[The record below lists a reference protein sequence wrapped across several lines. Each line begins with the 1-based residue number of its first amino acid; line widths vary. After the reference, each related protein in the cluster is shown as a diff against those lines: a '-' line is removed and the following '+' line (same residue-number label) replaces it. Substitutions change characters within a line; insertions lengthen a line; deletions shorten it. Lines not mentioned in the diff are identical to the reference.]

1 MTTGDGLQSG
11 GRASEAELLKRLA
24 ERRTDYEQAQAETR
38 EGASFARFFSRR
50 KPSAG
55 LTQHKPNR
63 WEPRESVGGLRRRP
77 VAAYL
82 TMTIVSAATVG
93 AVALLAMSSGGDAAS
108 NGPAAITARA
118 TAAENAATAAASAAR
133 TPVEAAMTS
142 SASDTRTATLETPRK
157 VSAESITIPAAET
170 DARLRPTTEDLPKST
185 ADAPAPTSDAV
196 AVALA
201 LRLPSAPREA
211 ATGMSADLLT
221 TGSIT
226 SLVGQRPIVSAPV
239 VSAPVGVDGTPDMAR
254 WAIPETDPASPVS
267 EPTAGY
273 DAAEIAALETTA
285 EEPAAIE
292 AAAGTDAETP
302 TEPETKSTASV
313 KVAVNLRAK
322 PDNGAKVIAV
332 LPKGRTV
339 EVHGCK
345 LWCEVS
351 ADGKRGFVF
360 KSFVSRKG

>member
-24 ERRTDYEQAQAETR
+24 ERRTDFEQAQAETR
-38 EGASFARFFSRR
+38 ESASFARFFSRR
-50 KPSAG
+50 KPAAG
-55 LTQHKPNR
+55 PTQNKPNR

-82 TMTIVSAATVG
+82 TMTLVSAVAVG

-108 NGPAAITARA
+108 NGPAAMTARA
-118 TAAENAATAAASAAR
+118 PAAESAATAAASAAR
-133 TPVEAAMTS
+133 TPVEAAMAS
-142 SASDTRTATLETPRK
+142 SASDTRAAASASDTRAAALETP
-157 VSAESITIPAAET
+157 VELAVEPVTVPAAET
-170 DARLRPTTEDLPKST
+170 DARLRLTTEDLPKSA

-201 LRLPSAPREA
+201 LRLPSAPSEA
-211 ATGMSADLLT
+211 TTGLSADLLT

-239 VSAPVGVDGTPDMAR
+239 GADGTPDMAR
-254 WAIPETDPASPVS
+254 WAIPETDPVS

-273 DAAEIAALETTA
+273 DAAEIAASETTA
-285 EEPAAIE
+285 EEPAVE
-292 AAAGTDAETP
+292 AASGTEA
-302 TEPETKSTASV
+302 EPEAKPTASV

-360 KSFVSRKG
+360 KSFVSRRG

>member
-38 EGASFARFFSRR
+38 EGAGFARFFSRR

-55 LTQHKPNR
+55 LTRNKPNR
-63 WEPRESVGGLRRRP
+63 WEPRDPVGGLRRRP

-82 TMTIVSAATVG
+82 TMTLVSAATVG

-108 NGPAAITARA
+108 TGPAAMTARA
-118 TAAENAATAAASAAR
+118 PAAESATAALASAAR
-133 TPVEAAMTS
+133 TPVETAMTS
-142 SASDTRTATLETPRK
+142 SASDTRVATLETPRK
-157 VSAESITIPAAET
+157 VSAESITAPAAET
-170 DARLRPTTEDLPKST
+170 DARLRPTTEDLPKSA
-185 ADAPAPTSDAV
+185 ADAPAPNSDAV

-201 LRLPSAPREA
+201 LRLPSAPSEA
-211 ATGMSADLLT
+211 AAGMSADLLT

-239 VSAPVGVDGTPDMAR
+239 GADGTPDMAR

-285 EEPAAIE
+285 EDSAAIE
-292 AAAGTDAETP
+292 AAAGTDAEP
-302 TEPETKSTASV
+302 QAEPEAKPTASI
-313 KVAVNLRAK
+313 KVAVNMRAK

-339 EVHGCK
+339 KVLGCD

>member
-38 EGASFARFFSRR
+38 EGAGFARFFSRS
-50 KPSAG
+50 KPAVT
-55 LTQHKPNR
+55 LAENKPNR
-63 WEPRESVGGLRRRP
+63 WEPRGSVEGLRRRP

-82 TMTIVSAATVG
+82 TMTLVSAATVG

-108 NGPAAITARA
+108 NGPAAMTARA
-118 TAAENAATAAASAAR
+118 PAAESAATAAR
-133 TPVEAAMTS
+133 TPVEMAMTS
-142 SASDTRTATLETPRK
+142 SASDTRLATLETPREMA
-157 VSAESITIPAAET
+157 AEPITVPAAET
-170 DARLRPTTEDLPKST
+170 DARLRPTTEDLPKSA
-185 ADAPAPTSDAV
+185 ADAPAPASDAV

-201 LRLPSAPREA
+201 LRLPSAPSETT
-211 ATGMSADLLT
+211 TGMAADLLT

-239 VSAPVGVDGTPDMAR
+239 GADGTPDMGR
-254 WAIPETDPASPVS
+254 WAIPETDPVS

-273 DAAEIAALETTA
+273 DAAETAALETTA
-285 EEPAAIE
+285 EETAAIE
-292 AAAGTDAETP
+292 AAADTDAEAQ
-302 TEPETKSTASV
+302 TEPESTASI

-322 PDNGAKVIAV
+322 PDNGAKVITV

-339 EVHGCK
+339 EVHGCD

>member
-24 ERRTDYEQAQAETR
+24 ERRTDFEQAQAETR
-38 EGASFARFFSRR
+38 ESASFARFFSRR
-50 KPSAG
+50 KPAAG
-55 LTQHKPNR
+55 PTQNKANR

-82 TMTIVSAATVG
+82 TMTLVSAVAVG

-108 NGPAAITARA
+108 NGPAAMTARA
-118 TAAENAATAAASAAR
+118 PAAESAATAAASAAR
-133 TPVEAAMTS
+133 TPVEAAMAS
-142 SASDTRTATLETPRK
+142 SASDTRAAALETP
-157 VSAESITIPAAET
+157 VELAVEPVAVPAAET
-170 DARLRPTTEDLPKST
+170 DGRLRPTTEDLPKS
-185 ADAPAPTSDAV
+185 AAEAPAPSSDAV

-201 LRLPSAPREA
+201 LRLPSAPSEA
-211 ATGMSADLLT
+211 TTGMSADLLT

-239 VSAPVGVDGTPDMAR
+239 GADGTPDMAR
-254 WAIPETDPASPVS
+254 WAIPETDPVS

-292 AAAGTDAETP
+292 AAAAGTNAETP

>member
-24 ERRTDYEQAQAETR
+24 ERRTDFEQAQAETR
-38 EGASFARFFSRR
+38 ESASFARFFSRR
-50 KPSAG
+50 KPAAG
-55 LTQHKPNR
+55 PTQNKADR
-63 WEPRESVGGLRRRP
+63 WEPRDPVGGLRRRP

-118 TAAENAATAAASAAR
+118 TAVESAAKAAASAAR
-133 TPVEAAMTS
+133 TPVETAMAS
-142 SASDTRTATLETPRK
+142 STSDTRAALETP
-157 VSAESITIPAAET
+157 VELAVEPVAVPAAET
-170 DARLRPTTEDLPKST
+170 DARLRPTTEDLPKSAT
-185 ADAPAPTSDAV
+185 DAPAPTSDAV

-201 LRLPSAPREA
+201 LRLPSGPSEA
-211 ATGMSADLLT
+211 TTGMSADLLT

-239 VSAPVGVDGTPDMAR
+239 GAQETPDMAR
-254 WAIPETDPASPVS
+254 WAIPETESATSVS

-273 DAAEIAALETTA
+273 DAEEIAALETTA
-285 EEPAAIE
+285 EEPAVE
-292 AAAGTDAETP
+292 AASGTDAEA
-302 TEPETKSTASV
+302 EPEAKSTASI
-313 KVAVNLRAK
+313 KVAVNMRAK
-322 PDNGAKVIAV
+322 PENRAKVIAV

>member
-38 EGASFARFFSRR
+38 EGSSFARFFSRR
-50 KPSAG
+50 KPSSG
-55 LTQHKPNR
+55 LTQNKPNR

-118 TAAENAATAAASAAR
+118 TAAESAAKAAALAAR
-133 TPVEAAMTS
+133 TPVETAMAS
-142 SASDTRTATLETPRK
+142 STSDTRAAARETP
-157 VSAESITIPAAET
+157 VELAVEPVAVPAAET
-170 DARLRPTTEDLPKST
+170 DARLRPTTEDLPKSAT
-185 ADAPAPTSDAV
+185 DAPAPTSDAV

-201 LRLPSAPREA
+201 LRLPSGPSEA
-211 ATGMSADLLT
+211 TTGMSADLLT

-239 VSAPVGVDGTPDMAR
+239 GAQETPDMAR
-254 WAIPETDPASPVS
+254 WAIPETESATSVS

-273 DAAEIAALETTA
+273 DAEEIAALEKTA
-285 EEPAAIE
+285 EEPAVE
-292 AAAGTDAETP
+292 AASGTDAEA
-302 TEPETKSTASV
+302 EPEAKSTASI
-313 KVAVNLRAK
+313 KLAVNMRAK
-322 PDNGAKVIAV
+322 PENRAKVIAV

>member
-24 ERRTDYEQAQAETR
+24 ERRTDFEQAQAETR
-38 EGASFARFFSRR
+38 EGAGFARFFSRR
-50 KPSAG
+50 KPAVTLAG
-55 LTQHKPNR
+55 NKPDR
-63 WEPRESVGGLRRRP
+63 WEPRDPVGGLRRRP

-118 TAAENAATAAASAAR
+118 PAAESAATAAASAAR
-133 TPVEAAMTS
+133 TPVEAAMAS
-142 SASDTRTATLETPRK
+142 SASDTRAAALETP
-157 VSAESITIPAAET
+157 VELAVEPVAVPAAET
-170 DARLRPTTEDLPKST
+170 DGRLRPTTEDLPKS
-185 ADAPAPTSDAV
+185 AAEAPAPSSDAV

-201 LRLPSAPREA
+201 LRLPSAPSEA
-211 ATGMSADLLT
+211 TTGMSADLLT

-239 VSAPVGVDGTPDMAR
+239 GADGTPDMAR
-254 WAIPETDPASPVS
+254 WAIPETDPVS

-292 AAAGTDAETP
+292 AAAAGTNAETP